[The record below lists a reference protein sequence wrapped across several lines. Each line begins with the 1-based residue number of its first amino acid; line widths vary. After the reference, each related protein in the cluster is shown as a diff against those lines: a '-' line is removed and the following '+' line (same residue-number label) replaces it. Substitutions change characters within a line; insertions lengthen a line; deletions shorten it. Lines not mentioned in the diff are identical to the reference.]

1 VIFVP
6 YLLAFGPLSGGHGGA
21 GGGGGGWAL
30 QVTPVAA
37 MAVQQALPK
46 FYQVTA
52 VYRVSDGYYPLP
64 GWAGLAVECAWA
76 AAALALAFYLLRRR
90 EA

>member
-1 VIFVP
+1 M
-6 YLLAFGPLSGGHGGA
+6 
-21 GGGGGGWAL
+21 
-30 QVTPVAA
+30 AA
-37 MAVQQALPK
+37 QQALPK
-46 FYQVTA
+46 FYQATA

-90 EA
+90 DA